1 MSSTDTRPT
10 CSALR
15 KQSKIEETS
24 EGGYLTKSL
33 QELGPSANME
43 FLVNELQRYSQQ
55 MQPNQQKVD
64 KYKDLLE
71 LLKLL
76 VVVESP
82 INFEE
87 AFETYD
93 GHQSYSQDTP
103 AGKLEFQD
111 HLLHPVHG
119 LPVYVLFKPNHFHVV
134 AIRPDGSNHTESL
147 MRYWLLL
154 DHNRPSD
161 DIVDENKGL
170 TLNASNTSGIL
181 ESMDTEWDRKCAR
194 VLFSSSRSN
203 SELENLGLDANSVR
217 SASKVIVNEVQEC
230 ENAKLAAKDM
240 VNLRI
245 DSKVKH
251 LAQEIV
257 SMKDLHEKR
266 EILGLVND

>member
-1 MSSTDTRPT
+1 MGVFFFFFGAKMTSYHQSLVILTTR
-10 CSALR
+10 
-15 KQSKIEETS
+15 
-24 EGGYLTKSL
+24 G
-33 QELGPSANME
+33 
-43 FLVNELQRYSQQ
+43 
-55 MQPNQQKVD
+55 KVD
-64 KYKDLLE
+64 KYKGLLE

-82 INFEE
+82 ISFEE

-93 GHQSYSQDTP
+93 SHQSYSQDTP
-103 AGKLEFQD
+103 AGKLEFRD

-134 AIRPDGSNHTESL
+134 AIRPDGSHHTESL
-147 MRYWLLL
+147 LRWLLL

-170 TLNASNTSGIL
+170 TLKASNTSAIL

-194 VLFSSSRSN
+194 VLLSSSRSN

-217 SASKVIVNEVQEC
+217 SASKVIVNGVQEC

-257 SMKDLHEKR
+257 SMKDLHAKR